1 MLDFVLRP
9 EKSFMD
15 PAEVAERP
23 KAGRLHV
30 APGNVMPIARGLL
43 SRRLLR
49 PLRDRDLIY
58 VAGKSLP
65 NAFFG
70 VGKGTYIGKE
80 AGKAEGQEVRHLIMN
95 LTCPSKLT
103 FDNCGDIAALP
114 FYGQW
119 KSMVYGDSGRL
130 FWSLGLVGHVVT
142 RIRDGKKDYQDIGGH
157 LNHIAGFKRELSS
170 VFRAL
175 WGPVRDKDPANEQRV
190 YEEALQELIGNI
202 VLLPSAQLAMALP
215 LPEPINATDASET
228 GRGRVCSEGPYF
240 SWEPLVAQGACFKS
254 GSLQG
259 RCVHHCLPR
268 QPLWNTSRPRAAKR
282 EGCDAYCG
290 RWLEGREGQP
300 FVPQTWGSFCRVG

>member
-114 FYGQW
+114 FYGQEEHGVW
-119 KSMVYGDSGRL
+119 G
-130 FWSLGLVGHVVT
+130 LG
-142 RIRDGKKDYQDIGGH
+142 
-157 LNHIAGFKRELSS
+157 E
-170 VFRAL
+170 
-175 WGPVRDKDPANEQRV
+175 
-190 YEEALQELIGNI
+190 I
-202 VLLPSAQLAMALP
+202 VLESRSGGPRGDQNPRRKERLPGHRR
-215 LPEPINATDASET
+215 ASQPH
-228 GRGRVCSEGPYF
+228 RGFQARVV
-240 SWEPLVAQGACFKS
+240 L
-254 GSLQG
+254 
-259 RCVHHCLPR
+259 CLPR
-268 QPLWNTSRPRAAKR
+268 ALGPS
-282 EGCDAYCG
+282 
-290 RWLEGREGQP
+290 
-300 FVPQTWGSFCRVG
+300 S